1 MQSLRDKL
9 MKAGLITEDQAKKAD
24 NEPRSRPRTDG
35 RPASGNPSH
44 GRPAHARSGGG
55 RPASA
60 EKPIPKLPPLPGSRE
75 HQRLISKQQ
84 VDANRKIRELV
95 LANEVPV
102 ETGEQTF
109 YFVTRK
115 NRLRRLE
122 LTPAQAKRLEI
133 GELAVVERPDP
144 DKIEHALVPP
154 AIADQLLGL
163 SDKAVR
169 FFNRGDKPVGF
180 ISDSELK
187 ERQEHEAANPEQ
199 PVEASVDA
207 AEASNGVAAPGRAN
221 E

>member
-24 NEPRSRPRTDG
+24 NEPRSRPRTDA
-35 RPASGNPSH
+35 RPSSPSH
-44 GRPAHARSGGG
+44 GRPAHSRSGGG
-55 RPASA
+55 RPAPA

-75 HQRLISKQQ
+75 HQRLVSKQQ
-84 VDANRKIRELV
+84 VEANREIRELV
-95 LANEVPV
+95 VANEVPV
-102 ETGEQTF
+102 EAGEQTF

-122 LTPAQAKRLEI
+122 LTPAQAKRLEV

-163 SDKAVR
+163 SEKAVR

-199 PVEASVDA
+199 PAEKKVDLAAASIDI
-207 AEASNGVAAPGRAN
+207 GAPGRADQ
-221 E
+221 